1 MRIRMNMPL
10 MSLAVLLLMMIKR
23 LVFWTFPDAVQVCWS
38 SSKSE
43 LLRALSGIMHIGLH
57 FKTGITYRICA
68 RSVLKGSMWWWM
80 SRTSSCYAWKDYWHR
95 SDSILSFNTAE
106 YGVRWEVPDA
116 AFDLAGD
123 RVIPVVALVC
133 ALQKSACGRSQHD
146 GSTEQM
152 RAKNFSP
159 VFLQDKTGCAYGCPY

>member
-1 MRIRMNMPL
+1 
-10 MSLAVLLLMMIKR
+10 
-23 LVFWTFPDAVQVCWS
+23 
-38 SSKSE
+38 
-43 LLRALSGIMHIGLH
+43 
-57 FKTGITYRICA
+57 
-68 RSVLKGSMWWWM
+68 MWWWM

-133 ALQKSACGRSQHD
+133 ALQKSADLTLVFHLKNCDPDLRPLIVRRGPDRDLVMPKRWNPLPMNLCRMWFCTIRAYKMPSFFSQIRPLQFTVLHKT
-146 GSTEQM
+146 SLCSAAYSWSILQQM
-152 RAKNFSP
+152 CRKSR
-159 VFLQDKTGCAYGCPY
+159 